1 MDNEYNKE
9 ELERLAETTAFKISM
24 IMIGYVEDQGLED
37 YVTEEAIED
46 IVKISKIAEIA
57 IDIAI
62 DEAKEK
68 QEIELLEAS
77 WSLPSQSKS

>member
-1 MDNEYNKE
+1 MNQEDMEN
-9 ELERLAETTAFKISM
+9 LMETTAFKISM
-24 IMIGYVEDQGLED
+24 VMLEYIEEQGLED

-57 IDIAI
+57 IDGAI
-62 DEAKEK
+62 MEAKDK

-77 WSLPSQSKS
+77 WNLPSKSKS

>member
-9 ELERLAETTAFKISM
+9 ELERLVDTTAFKISM

-57 IDIAI
+57 IEGAI
-62 DEAKEK
+62 LEARDK

-77 WSLPSQSKS
+77 WNLPSQSKS